1 MIRRKERSAAL
12 RIDQKM
18 KRKLGVMRS
27 RQCKKAEKG
36 EEVIVK
42 ILNVSIFVCFVYNLV
57 VFVGSFC

>member
-36 EEVIVK
+36 EQVIV
-42 ILNVSIFVCFVYNLV
+42 NVSIFVCLV
-57 VFVGSFC
+57 VFVGVFC

>member
-1 MIRRKERSAAL
+1 MIRGKERSAAL

-27 RQCKKAEKG
+27 RQCKKAEKA
-36 EEVIVK
+36 EQVIVK